1 MHHKTAIALAALA
14 LFAAPSAAHSWVEQ
28 LIAIDSTGTFTGNP
42 GYARNNTLRTAPGFT
57 DLLMVHILPAD
68 GQPTIEERD
77 VDTMDIKPTDPV
89 CKKFQQQQYQSNGSP
104 RLSVAPGSMI
114 ALRYEENGHVTLP
127 QNQRGKPANRGTVYI
142 YGTTQPKPDDNFLD
156 IFKVWNAD
164 GSGGDKRGKL
174 LATQPYD
181 DGQCYQV
188 NSGNISQSRQQK
200 YPHQPN
206 QLMGTDLWCQ
216 NDIKIP
222 SDAPTGKPYTLY
234 WVWDWN
240 TEAGVDPALPQGK
253 AEVYTTCMDVDITAG
268 SKARSLNEVR
278 AVQGPDMN
286 NAAIPAYVSSLN
298 AAPSA
303 AAPSAASPSSVISP
317 SAAAAV
323 ATPSPAASQPV
334 QVPSGSAPVAIAV
347 PTSAGAPA
355 QETPVASSTASQSM
369 NAEIAD
375 SVLTS
380 AIASIIASDLVA
392 PKAQATATETDVT
405 APVTVTVT
413 AGSAP
418 LMAST
423 TSFAIPA
430 APPVASAASAPGA
443 ASPTPPAAPPAASVA
458 SVPAAASPAAPAAPS
473 AQSGPA
479 EASSAAAP
487 TAASATMAANPPF
500 SSLSIQSPSMG
511 SGYASPSGATKASG
525 FLTFTGTA
533 RPVTPQASGTSSIAA
548 RSCQK
553 GSCQKKRSNI
563 FGGAAHRQFRL

>member
-1 MHHKTAIALAALA
+1 MHHATATALAALA

-77 VDTMDIKPTDPV
+77 LDTMGIKPTDPM

-104 RLSVAPGSMI
+104 RLSVAPGSLI

-127 QNQRGKPANRGTVYI
+127 QNQKGKPADRGTVYI
-142 YGTTQPKPDDNFLD
+142 YGTTQPKSDDNFLD

-181 DGQCYQV
+181 DGQCYQT
-188 NSGNISQSRQQK
+188 NAGNISQSRQQI

-206 QLMGTDLWCQ
+206 QLMGTDLFCQ
-216 NDIKIP
+216 NDLKIP
-222 SDAPTGKPYTLY
+222 SDAPSGKPYTLY
-234 WVWDWN
+234 WVWDWP
-240 TEAGVDPALPQGK
+240 TLAGADPALPKGK
-253 AEVYTTCMDVDITAG
+253 AEVYTTCMDVDITAD
-268 SKARSLNEVR
+268 SKPRSLNEVR

-303 AAPSAASPSSVISP
+303 PAPSVAAPSSVTSPL
-317 SAAAAV
+317 AAAA
-323 ATPSPAASQPV
+323 AAKPSSAASQPA
-334 QVPSGSAPVAIAV
+334 QAPSGSAPVAVAV
-347 PTSAGAPA
+347 PKSAGAPA
-355 QETPVASSTASQSM
+355 QEIPVASPTASQSM

-375 SVLTS
+375 SVLIS
-380 AIASIIASDLVA
+380 AIASIIVSDLVA
-392 PKAQATATETDVT
+392 PKAQAKATETDVA
-405 APVTVTVT
+405 APVTGTGT

-418 LMAST
+418 LVASAAP
-423 TSFAIPA
+423 FAIPA
-430 APPVASAASAPGA
+430 APPAASAASA
-443 ASPTPPAAPPAASVA
+443 
-458 SVPAAASPAAPAAPS
+458 PAAASPAAPAAPS
-473 AQSGPA
+473 AQSGAP

-487 TAASATMAANPPF
+487 TAASATVAANPQF

-511 SGYASPSGATKASG
+511 SSYASTSRAAQASG

-533 RPVTPQASGTSSIAA
+533 TPVTPQASGTPSIAA

-553 GSCQKKRSNI
+553 GPCQKKRSNI
-563 FGGAAHRQFRL
+563 FGGAAHRQLRR